1 MKKYNIIIP
10 AITWLVA
17 ILFLIFSLFQLQG
30 DAKTINYTGIVRGG
44 TQRLVKKELQGYPDD
59 QLLHRMDTIL
69 FELQSGKGSNGL
81 KKNCDPEFQEHLT
94 IMRKQWNNLVENIY
108 EEREGKQNNL
118 YALSEEFFSI
128 ANDTVGLAERLSSQ
142 KLLLSVFIL
151 IAYLII
157 STTLIIYFS
166 KKRQET
172 YKNLYY
178 IDSLTG
184 IYNLIAFKEKLI
196 VLLTREQHSYAII
209 YFDIDNLKYIND
221 TYGYQLGD
229 EVLKAIAIALKD
241 HYPLA
246 AHVNADNFIFACEPG
261 SQVEHL
267 RDTLH
272 AVIEEKLGKAVADC
286 LTYSIGIYVTN
297 PNTTLQ
303 INSIIDKANI
313 AHKQCRDIG
322 KSATAVYDQYLV
334 AKLKKENQMQK
345 EMDYAIKH
353 EEFKLYLQPKF
364 HIQDT
369 TLMGAEAL
377 VRWQSKSLGFMP
389 PDSFIPFFE
398 KNGRIL
404 HLDFYMLKH
413 VCMVL
418 KDLLNND
425 QAFPIAVNFS
435 RVTMN
440 NEHFYEIFHKIVD
453 SYQIPYQY
461 IEIEVTESAFND
473 VSDRVNMMLQTLQ
486 KEGFLITMDDFG
498 SGYSSLNHLS
508 SLPLNVLKID
518 RDFLNKDKEL
528 SQIRNIILCVVELSH
543 IMNLK
548 VVCEGVETEEHVQ
561 LLKEVHCDYAQGY
574 FFEKPIPIDTFIE
587 KYCKK

>member
-10 AITWLVA
+10 VLTWLVA
-17 ILFLIFSLFQLQG
+17 ILILIFSLFQLQG
-30 DAKTINYTGIVRGG
+30 DARTINYAGIVRGG
-44 TQRLVKKELQGYPDD
+44 TQRLIKKELEGHPDD
-59 QLLHRMDTIL
+59 ELLERMDTIL
-69 FELQSGKGSNGL
+69 YELETGKGPDNL
-81 KKNCDPEFQEHLT
+81 KRNNDVEFQKHLSL
-94 IMRKQWNNLVENIY
+94 MREKWNDIVKNIY
-108 EEREGKQNNL
+108 IERAGKSNNL
-118 YALSEEFFSI
+118 YELSEQYFSI

-151 IAYLII
+151 VAYLII
-157 STTLIIYFS
+157 STSLIFYFS

-196 VLLTREQHSYAII
+196 ILLTKEQHVYAIV

-221 TYGYQLGD
+221 TYGYQFGD
-229 EVLKAIAIALKD
+229 EVLQTIAQALKQ

-246 AHVNADNFIFACEPG
+246 AHVNADNFIFVCEPG
-261 SQVEHL
+261 SEVEDL
-267 RDTLH
+267 RPTLR
-272 AVIEEKLGKAVADC
+272 AVIQEKLGQAVADC
-286 LTYSIGIYVTN
+286 LTYSVGVYVTN
-297 PNTTLQ
+297 PSTTLQ
-303 INSIIDKANI
+303 INNIIDKANI

-322 KSATAVYDQYLV
+322 KSATAFYNHDLV
-334 AKLKKENQMQK
+334 AKLQRENQMQK
-345 EMDYAIKH
+345 EMDYAIKS
-353 EEFKLYLQPKF
+353 EEFKVYLQPKF
-364 HIQDT
+364 YIHDT

-413 VCMVL
+413 VCIIL
-418 KDLLNND
+418 HDLLKTN

-440 NEHFYEIFHKIVD
+440 NERFYDVFHQIVD

-461 IEIEVTESAFND
+461 IEIEVTESAFNE
-473 VSDRVNMMLQTLQ
+473 VSDRVTTMLQTLQ
-486 KEGFLITMDDFG
+486 REGFAITMDDFG

-518 RDFLNKDKEL
+518 RDFLNDDKEL
-528 SQIRNIILCVVELSH
+528 SQIHNIILCVVELSH

-548 VVCEGVETEEHVQ
+548 VVCEGVETKEHVQ

-574 FFEKPIPIDTFIE
+574 FFEKPIPADAFIE

>member
-10 AITWLVA
+10 VLTWLVA
-17 ILFLIFSLFQLQG
+17 ILILIFSLYQLQG
-30 DAKTINYTGIVRGG
+30 DARTINYAGIVRGG
-44 TQRLVKKELQGYPDD
+44 TQRLIKKELEGHPDD
-59 QLLHRMDTIL
+59 ALLERMDTVL
-69 FELQSGKGSNGL
+69 FELETGKGPDHL
-81 KKNCDPEFQEHLT
+81 KRNNDPDFQNSLAK
-94 IMRKQWNNLVENIY
+94 MREQWDELVKNIY
-108 EEREGKQNNL
+108 EVREGKSNDL
-118 YALSEEFFSI
+118 YELSERYFII

-151 IAYLII
+151 VGYLIT

-184 IYNLIAFKEKLI
+184 IYNLVAFKEKLI
-196 VLLTREQHSYAII
+196 VLLTRDQHSYAII

-221 TYGYQLGD
+221 TYGYQFGD
-229 EVLKAIAIALKD
+229 EVLQIIAKALQK

-246 AHVNADNFIFACEPG
+246 AHVNADNFILACEPG
-261 SQVEHL
+261 HYVDEL
-267 RDTLH
+267 RATLH
-272 AVIEEKLGKAVADC
+272 ESVEEKLGKAIADC
-286 LTYSIGIYVTN
+286 LTYSVGIYITN
-297 PNTTLQ
+297 PNATLQ

-322 KSATAVYDQYLV
+322 KSATAVYDQHLV

-345 EMDYAIKH
+345 EMDYAIKK

-377 VRWQSKSLGFMP
+377 VRWQSKSLGFMS
-389 PDSFIPFFE
+389 PDTFIPFFE

-413 VCMVL
+413 VCIL
-418 KDLLNND
+418 LSDLLKKD
-425 QAFPIAVNFS
+425 QAIQIAVNFS

-461 IEIEVTESAFND
+461 IEIEVTESAFNE
-473 VSDRVNMMLQTLQ
+473 VSDRVNTMLQTLQ
-486 KEGFLITMDDFG
+486 KEGFFITMDDFG

-518 RDFLNKDKEL
+518 REFLDKDKEL

-574 FFEKPIPIDTFIE
+574 FFEKPIPVDVFME
-587 KYCKK
+587 KYCKE

>member
-10 AITWLVA
+10 VLTWLVA
-17 ILFLIFSLFQLQG
+17 ILILIFSLFQLQG
-30 DAKTINYTGIVRGG
+30 DARTINYAGIVRGG
-44 TQRLVKKELQGYPDD
+44 TQRLIKKELEGHPDD
-59 QLLHRMDTIL
+59 ELLERMDTIL
-69 FELQSGKGSNGL
+69 YELETGKGPDNL
-81 KKNCDPEFQEHLT
+81 KRNNDVEFQKHLSL
-94 IMRKQWNNLVENIY
+94 MREKWNDIVKNIY
-108 EEREGKQNNL
+108 IERAGKSNNL
-118 YALSEEFFSI
+118 YELSEQYFSI

-151 IAYLII
+151 VAYLII
-157 STTLIIYFS
+157 STSLIFYFS

-196 VLLTREQHSYAII
+196 ILLTKEQHAYAIV

-221 TYGYQLGD
+221 TYGYQFGD
-229 EVLKAIAIALKD
+229 EVLQTIAQALKQ

-246 AHVNADNFIFACEPG
+246 AHVNADNFIFVCEPG
-261 SQVEHL
+261 SEVEDL
-267 RDTLH
+267 RPTLR
-272 AVIEEKLGKAVADC
+272 AVIQEKLGQAVADC
-286 LTYSIGIYVTN
+286 LTYSVGVYVTN
-297 PNTTLQ
+297 PSTTLQ
-303 INSIIDKANI
+303 INNIIDKANI

-322 KSATAVYDQYLV
+322 KSATAFYNHDLV
-334 AKLKKENQMQK
+334 AKLQRENQMQK
-345 EMDYAIKH
+345 EMDYAIKS
-353 EEFKLYLQPKF
+353 EEFKVYLQPKF
-364 HIQDT
+364 YIHDT

-377 VRWQSKSLGFMP
+377 VRWQSKSLGLMP

-413 VCMVL
+413 VCIIL
-418 KDLLNND
+418 HDLLKTD

-440 NEHFYEIFHKIVD
+440 NERFYDVFHQIVD

-461 IEIEVTESAFND
+461 IEIEVTESAFNE
-473 VSDRVNMMLQTLQ
+473 VSDRVTTMLQTLQ
-486 KEGFLITMDDFG
+486 REGFAITMDDFG

-518 RDFLNKDKEL
+518 RDFLNDDKEL
-528 SQIRNIILCVVELSH
+528 SQIHNIILCVVELSH

-548 VVCEGVETEEHVQ
+548 VVCEGVETKEHVQ

-574 FFEKPIPIDTFIE
+574 FFEKPIPADAFIE

>member
-10 AITWLVA
+10 VLTWLVA
-17 ILFLIFSLFQLQG
+17 ILILIFSLFQLQG
-30 DAKTINYTGIVRGG
+30 DARTINYAGIVRGG
-44 TQRLVKKELQGYPDD
+44 TQRLIKKELEGHPDD
-59 QLLHRMDTIL
+59 ELLERMDTIL
-69 FELQSGKGSNGL
+69 YELETGKGPDNL
-81 KKNCDPEFQEHLT
+81 KRNNDVEFQKHLSL
-94 IMRKQWNNLVENIY
+94 MREKWNDIVKNIY
-108 EEREGKQNNL
+108 IERTGKSNNL
-118 YALSEEFFSI
+118 YELSEQYFSI

-151 IAYLII
+151 VAYLII
-157 STTLIIYFS
+157 STSLIFYFS

-196 VLLTREQHSYAII
+196 ILLTKEQHAYAIV

-221 TYGYQLGD
+221 TYGYQFGD
-229 EVLKAIAIALKD
+229 EVLQTIAQALKQ

-246 AHVNADNFIFACEPG
+246 AHVNADNFIFVCEPG
-261 SQVEHL
+261 SEVEDL
-267 RDTLH
+267 RPTLR
-272 AVIEEKLGKAVADC
+272 AVIQEKLGQAVADC
-286 LTYSIGIYVTN
+286 LTYSVGVYVTN
-297 PNTTLQ
+297 PSTTLQ
-303 INSIIDKANI
+303 INNIIDKANI

-322 KSATAVYDQYLV
+322 KSATAFYNHDLV
-334 AKLKKENQMQK
+334 AKLQRENQMQK
-345 EMDYAIKH
+345 EMDYAIKS
-353 EEFKLYLQPKF
+353 EEFKVYLQPKF
-364 HIQDT
+364 YIHDT

-413 VCMVL
+413 VCIIL
-418 KDLLNND
+418 HDLLKTN

-440 NEHFYEIFHKIVD
+440 NERFYDVFHQIVD

-461 IEIEVTESAFND
+461 IEIEVTESAFNE
-473 VSDRVNMMLQTLQ
+473 VSDRVTTMLQTLQ
-486 KEGFLITMDDFG
+486 REGFAITMDDFG

-518 RDFLNKDKEL
+518 RDFLNDDKEL
-528 SQIRNIILCVVELSH
+528 SQIHNIILCVVELSH

-548 VVCEGVETEEHVQ
+548 VVCEGVETKEHVQ

-574 FFEKPIPIDTFIE
+574 FFEKPIPADAFIE

>member
-1 MKKYNIIIP
+1 M
-10 AITWLVA
+10 
-17 ILFLIFSLFQLQG
+17 
-30 DAKTINYTGIVRGG
+30 
-44 TQRLVKKELQGYPDD
+44 
-59 QLLHRMDTIL
+59 
-69 FELQSGKGSNGL
+69 
-81 KKNCDPEFQEHLT
+81 
-94 IMRKQWNNLVENIY
+94 
-108 EEREGKQNNL
+108 
-118 YALSEEFFSI
+118 
-128 ANDTVGLAERLSSQ
+128 
-142 KLLLSVFIL
+142 
-151 IAYLII
+151 AYLII

-184 IYNLIAFKEKLI
+184 IYNLVAFKEKLI

-221 TYGYQLGD
+221 TYGYQFGD
-229 EVLKAIAIALKD
+229 EVLQIIAQALKK

-246 AHVNADNFIFACEPG
+246 AHVNADNFILACEPG
-261 SQVEHL
+261 NQVDEL

-272 AVIEEKLGKAVADC
+272 ESIEENLGKAIADC
-286 LTYSIGIYVTN
+286 LTYSVGMYITN
-297 PNTTLQ
+297 PNMTLQ

-322 KSATAVYDQYLV
+322 KSATASYNHDLV
-334 AKLKKENQMQK
+334 AKLERENQMQK
-345 EMDYAIKH
+345 EMDDAIKN
-353 EEFKLYLQPKF
+353 EEFKVYLQPKF
-364 HIQDT
+364 YIHDS

-413 VCMVL
+413 VCIL
-418 KDLLNND
+418 LQDLLKKD

-440 NEHFYEIFHKIVD
+440 NENFYDVFHQIVD
-453 SYQIPYQY
+453 TYQIPYPY
-461 IEIEVTESAFND
+461 IEIEVIESAFNEI
-473 VSDRVNMMLQTLQ
+473 SDRVTTMLRTLQ
-486 KEGFLITMDDFG
+486 REGFAITMDDFG
-498 SGYSSLNHLS
+498 SGYSSLNHLN

-518 RDFLNKDKEL
+518 RDFLSDDKEL

-548 VVCEGVETEEHVQ
+548 VVCEGVETKEHVQ

-574 FFEKPIPIDTFIE
+574 FFEKPIPVDTFIE

>member
-10 AITWLVA
+10 VLTWLVA
-17 ILFLIFSLFQLQG
+17 ILILIFSLFQLQG
-30 DAKTINYTGIVRGG
+30 DARTINYAGIVRGG
-44 TQRLVKKELQGYPDD
+44 TQRLIKKELEGHPDD
-59 QLLHRMDTIL
+59 ELLERMDTIL
-69 FELQSGKGSNGL
+69 YELETGKGPDNL
-81 KKNCDPEFQEHLT
+81 KRNNDVEFQKHLSL
-94 IMRKQWNNLVENIY
+94 MREKWNDIVKNIY
-108 EEREGKQNNL
+108 IERTGKSNNL
-118 YALSEEFFSI
+118 YELSEQYFSI

-151 IAYLII
+151 VAYLII
-157 STTLIIYFS
+157 STSLIFYFS

-196 VLLTREQHSYAII
+196 ILLTKEQHAYAIV

-221 TYGYQLGD
+221 TYGYQFGD
-229 EVLKAIAIALKD
+229 EVLQTIAQALKQ

-246 AHVNADNFIFACEPG
+246 AHVNADNFIFVCEPG
-261 SQVEHL
+261 SEEDL
-267 RDTLH
+267 RPTLR
-272 AVIEEKLGKAVADC
+272 AVIQEKLGQAVADC
-286 LTYSIGIYVTN
+286 LTYSVGVYVTN
-297 PNTTLQ
+297 PSTTLQ
-303 INSIIDKANI
+303 INNIIDKANI

-322 KSATAVYDQYLV
+322 KSATAFYNHDLV
-334 AKLKKENQMQK
+334 AKLQRENQMQK
-345 EMDYAIKH
+345 EMDYAIKS
-353 EEFKLYLQPKF
+353 EEFKVYLQPKF
-364 HIQDT
+364 YIHDT

-413 VCMVL
+413 VCIIL
-418 KDLLNND
+418 HDLLKTD

-440 NEHFYEIFHKIVD
+440 NERFYDVFHQIVD

-461 IEIEVTESAFND
+461 IEIEVTESAFNE
-473 VSDRVNMMLQTLQ
+473 VSDRVTTMLQTLQ
-486 KEGFLITMDDFG
+486 REGFAITMDDFG

-518 RDFLNKDKEL
+518 RDFLNDDKEL
-528 SQIRNIILCVVELSH
+528 SQIHNIILCVVELSH

-548 VVCEGVETEEHVQ
+548 VVCEGVETKEHVQ

-574 FFEKPIPIDTFIE
+574 FFEKPIPADAFIE